1 MRAVV
6 QRVKNASVEVSGNI
20 IASIDHG
27 ILVLL
32 GVKAGDTEEDFS
44 YIFRK
49 VLNLRIFDDENGIMN
64 KSILDLNLNLLVV
77 SQFTLYGD
85 GRKGNRPSYVQ
96 AAKSEEATYFY
107 EKFIEEAK
115 KKNIKTEHG
124 KFGADMDVKLINDGP
139 VTILLDS
146 SKEF

>member
-20 IASIDHG
+20 IASIDRG

-85 GRKGNRPSYVQ
+85 SRKGNRPSYVQ

-115 KKNIKTEHG
+115 KENIKTEHG

>member
-20 IASIDHG
+20 IASIDNG
-27 ILVLL
+27 ILLLL

-107 EKFIEEAK
+107 EKFIEEASE
-115 KKNIKTEHG
+115 KNVELFERL
-124 KFGADMDVKLINDGP
+124 KFFSI
-139 VTILLDS
+139 
-146 SKEF
+146 

>member
-20 IASIDHG
+20 IASIDRG
-27 ILVLL
+27 ILLLL

-115 KKNIKTEHG
+115 KENIKTEHG